1 MFKVTQQ
8 WNKLKTCVVG
18 SAYPPELF
26 GFIKDVNLRKTFETL
41 ALETEEDI
49 KKLVTFLETFGINV
63 IRPTMPK
70 NFDEFKISNGYV

>member
-49 KKLVTFLETFGINV
+49 KKLVTFH
-63 IRPTMPK
+63 
-70 NFDEFKISNGYV
+70 

>member
-1 MFKVTQQ
+1 MFKVTHQ

-26 GFIKDVNLRKTFETL
+26 SFIQNVSLRNKFERL
-41 ALETEEDI
+41 AIETEEDI
-49 KKLVTFLETFGINV
+49 SLLVNKLKSFDVQV

-70 NFDEFKISNGYV
+70 QFDEFKISNGI